1 MATGALRLR
10 TVSLAQR
17 VWCRTQ
23 FDERGSMPLRYS
35 SYGFDKSLISLL
47 FIVGFG
53 ASGLFGTFAGSLA
66 DKFGRKKFCLI
77 FAVVCAH
84 PPSRAEPNSLRRT
97 LMPIPASGG

>member
-1 MATGALRLR
+1 MDTGALRLR

-17 VWCRTQ
+17 VWCRKVRRTG
-23 FDERGSMPLRYS
+23 FEMPFRYS

-77 FAVVCAH
+77 FAFVCAQ
-84 PPSRAEPNSLRRT
+84 PFGEAVRFAKC
-97 LMPIPASGG
+97 AC